1 MNHINFFIFR
11 KLNKKDCHF
20 QQLLYPASLT
30 VYDLAWPP
38 YIPETARAG
47 SHGRCPPPSV
57 VPGDALGAEV
67 LGEEVQLVRRGLK
80 GQLVK
85 LLL

>member
-1 MNHINFFIFR
+1 M
-11 KLNKKDCHF
+11 C
-20 QQLLYPASLT
+20 
-30 VYDLAWPP
+30 DLARPL
-38 YIPETARAG
+38 YVPETARAG
-47 SHGRCPPPSV
+47 SHGRGPPPSV